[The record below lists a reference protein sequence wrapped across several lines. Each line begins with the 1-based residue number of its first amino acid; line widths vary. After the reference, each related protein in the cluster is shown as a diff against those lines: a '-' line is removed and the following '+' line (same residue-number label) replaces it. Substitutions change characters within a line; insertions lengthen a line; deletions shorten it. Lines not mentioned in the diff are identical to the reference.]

1 MSAMAKLAFSF
12 LSCKPFHVFNMF
24 FPFSFIPFFILYIS
38 LVKRGI
44 KEGTQARLRPSR
56 HHIIVLR
63 VK

>member
-12 LSCKPFHVFNMF
+12 LSRKPFHVFNMLSLR
-24 FPFSFIPFFILYIS
+24 SFIPFFIFFIS
-38 LVKRGI
+38 REVGNQGR
-44 KEGTQARLRPSR
+44 TQARLRPSR